1 MDFAPNLPG
10 GVFDGQ
16 GAFGFPLPRGSYR
29 VGVGLN
35 GYPGHTGQDFPAPI
49 GTPVFAPFSGRL
61 QNIDL
66 GNRSYGKYA
75 NLVAGSMRF
84 IGAHLSS
91 FTRKNGMVKKGDI
104 IGRVGS
110 TGNST
115 GPHLHAEFRN
125 AGRVLNPR
133 NLLKFARGGFPKSG
147 QFAWV
152 GEEGP
157 ELVRF
162 NQPARVF
169 SNRRSQ
175 EMMHGGAQEVKVTIE
190 ISGDDDMA
198 RAFRSMVRKGK
209 IKFETVG
216 KDRTKVVAV

>member
-1 MDFAPNLPG
+1 
-10 GVFDGQ
+10 
-16 GAFGFPLPRGSYR
+16 
-29 VGVGLN
+29 
-35 GYPGHTGQDFPAPI
+35 
-49 GTPVFAPFSGRL
+49 
-61 QNIDL
+61 
-66 GNRSYGKYA
+66 
-75 NLVAGSMRF
+75 MRF

-169 SNRRSQ
+169 NNRRSQ
-175 EMMHGGAQEVKVTIE
+175 EMSRSNEPQRIELVVGPGGNEGVAKLMREMI
-190 ISGDDDMA
+190 
-198 RAFRSMVRKGK
+198 RKGQLRLQT
-209 IKFETVG
+209 EG
-216 KDRTKVVAV
+216 KDKTRVVAA